1 MLKLV
6 DLITRTVLHS
16 NSGLHCTPF
25 FTLPMNK
32 DVHASFETITLKKS
46 QCKLITMNKKII
58 NHLVFNCCKPA
69 STRKYFVARYEN
81 KSPNQSVTQ

>member
-1 MLKLV
+1 MQKLV
-6 DLITRTVLHS
+6 DLITCTVLHR

-46 QCKLITMNKKII
+46 QYKLITMNKK
-58 NHLVFNCCKPA
+58 K
-69 STRKYFVARYEN
+69 
-81 KSPNQSVTQ
+81 